1 MHEIKFDFGDSYRTR
16 HGWHVCFADIDCF
29 LGC

>member
-1 MHEIKFDFGDSYRTR
+1 MHKIKFDFGDGYRTR
-16 HGWHVCFADIDCF
+16 HGWHVCIADIDCF